1 MAPTLCYLQEAAP
14 EIMMAQTI
22 SSGAPF
28 AELQIEA
35 RSSKPISELSCD
47 DAQSAGYRD
56 HSDMVCV
63 LGSATDRTAWVLTF
77 RVSKV
82 LSAAGVS
89 SADMWRQYEPE
100 DIPTKPSLHPTFM
113 TALRNSW
120 ANQRIL
126 DLGCGDGRLSIALVK
141 EAAAGGAALDW
152 VGTDVCNEAVESARQ
167 LAIRAGFGPV
177 ESHCAGSQQRVS
189 FITGDVTSIDVSGAV
204 PCVCAR
210 VRGKS
215 ENVCLAV

>member
-1 MAPTLCYLQEAAP
+1 MLSHLQEPAP

-28 AELQIEA
+28 AELQIDA
-35 RSSKPISELSCD
+35 RSSKAVSELSCE
-47 DAQSAGYRD
+47 DAKSCGYRD
-56 HSDMVCV
+56 RNDLVCA

-82 LSAAGVS
+82 LSAAGIS
-89 SADMWRQYEPE
+89 SAELWRQYEPE

-120 ANQRIL
+120 ANRRIL

-141 EAAAGGAALDW
+141 EAADGGAALDW
-152 VGTDVCNEAVESARQ
+152 VGTDVCNEAVENARQ
-167 LAIRAGFGPV
+167 LATCAGFGHV
-177 ESHCAGSQQRVS
+177 DSHCAGSQQRVS
-189 FITGDVTSIDVSGAV
+189 FVTGDVTSIDVTGATSRE
-204 PCVCAR
+204 R
-210 VRGKS
+210 VRGLS
-215 ENVCLAV
+215 RRHRCHE